1 MPIQARTLA
10 PSLDRV
16 LILAQVLAPTR
27 IRMPIQARTLA
38 PSLDRVLILAQVL
51 APTRTRMPTQAR
63 TLTPTLD
70 RARTLARVLAP
81 TRIRMPT
88 QAPAQTLTQIL
99 TQVLDRTRTRI
110 QALVQTPILIRIRNL
125 ALVQAALA
133 LTLALARTRIQ
144 IPTPT
149 RVTVI
154 TMMMTTSSVMMMTV
168 MTAASCRHYCDHSHR
183 LARWVQRSKSIA
195 FLHILTPSLRLL
207 RLLHRVAMLVL
218 RESKDHHH
226 LYQPL
231 TRRKSLR
238 ASQVHRQSPP
248 SIITT
253 VLRPNRRVMKLMF
266 IRILGVDM
274 LSFSGAGRVGCL
286 N

>member
-1 MPIQARTLA
+1 
-10 PSLDRV
+10 
-16 LILAQVLAPTR
+16 
-27 IRMPIQARTLA
+27 
-38 PSLDRVLILAQVL
+38 
-51 APTRTRMPTQAR
+51 MPTQAR
-63 TLTPTLD
+63 TLTPTPIQV
-70 RARTLARVLAP
+70 LARVLAP

-110 QALVQTPILIRIRNL
+110 QALVQTPILIRTRNL

-133 LTLALARTRIQ
+133 RTLALARTRTRVRILALAQATRTRALVRIQ

-154 TMMMTTSSVMMMTV
+154 TKMMTISSVMMMTV
-168 MTAASCRHYCDHSHR
+168 MTAASCHHYCDHSHR

-218 RESKDHHH
+218 RKSKDHHH